1 MENQVTDVTDR
12 TDRTDLTNGTHRT
25 DRNAIKR
32 IAVYCGANVGHDPAY
47 KLAAEQV
54 GRTLAEQGIGLVYGG
69 GGVGLMGVVADAALA
84 AGGEVIGVIP
94 EALQALEVG
103 HKNLTSMHVVP
114 DMHSRKAMMLRLA
127 DAVIAMPGGFGTMDE
142 LFEALTWSQ
151 LDYHRKLCGLLNVA
165 GYYDHLIAWI
175 NHSVDVGLVKAVNK
189 DLIVSGDHIDELLRG
204 LRKRDFPLSQ
214 KWMGR

>member
-1 MENQVTDVTDR
+1 LELIVANV
-12 TDRTDLTNGTHRT
+12 
-25 DRNAIKR
+25 IKR
-32 IAVYCGANVGHDPAY
+32 IVVYCGANVGNNPAY
-47 KLAAEQV
+47 KEAAVAV

-94 EALQALEVG
+94 EALKALEVE
-103 HKNLTSMHVVP
+103 HKGLTDLHVVP
-114 DMHSRKAMMLRLA
+114 DMHSRKAMMLGLA

-151 LDYHRKLCGLLNVA
+151 LDYHRKLCGVLNVA
-165 GYYDHLIAWI
+165 GYYDHLLAWI
-175 NHSVDVGLVKAVNK
+175 AHSVDVGLVKPANLG
-189 DLIVSGDHIDELLRG
+189 LIVSGVTVDEVLDG
-204 LRKRDFPLSQ
+204 LRSKPFPLDK

>member
-1 MENQVTDVTDR
+1 VANP
-12 TDRTDLTNGTHRT
+12 
-25 DRNAIKR
+25 IKR
-32 IAVYCGANVGHDPAY
+32 IVVYCGANVGNNPAY
-47 KLAAEQV
+47 EAAAVAV

-94 EALQALEVG
+94 QALKALEVE
-103 HKNLTSMHVVP
+103 HKGLTDLHVVP
-114 DMHSRKAMMLRLA
+114 DMHSRKAMMLGLA

-151 LDYHRKLCGLLNVA
+151 LDYHRKLCGVLNVA
-165 GYYDHLIAWI
+165 GYYDHLLAWI
-175 NHSVDVGLVKAVNK
+175 AHSVDVGLVKPANLG
-189 DLIVSGDHIDELLRG
+189 LIVAGSTVDELLEG
-204 LRKRDFPLSQ
+204 LRSKPFPLDK

>member
-1 MENQVTDVTDR
+1 MAND
-12 TDRTDLTNGTHRT
+12 
-25 DRNAIKR
+25 IKR
-32 IAVYCGANVGHDPAY
+32 IVVYCGANVGNNPAY
-47 KLAAEQV
+47 KAAAESV
-54 GRTLAEQGIGLVYGG
+54 GRTLAEQRIGLVYGG

-94 EALQALEVG
+94 EALKMLEVG
-103 HKNLTSMHVVP
+103 HKNLTAMHVVP
-114 DMHSRKAMMLRLA
+114 DMHSRKAMMLGLA

-189 DLIVSGDHIDELLRG
+189 DLIVSGDSVEELLRG
-204 LRKRDFPLSQ
+204 LRQREFPLSQ
-214 KWMGR
+214 KWIGR

>member
-1 MENQVTDVTDR
+1 MENQATQVA
-12 TDRTDLTNGTHRT
+12 HR
-25 DRNAIKR
+25 NEIKR
-32 IAVYCGANVGHDPAY
+32 IVVYCGANVGNNPEY
-47 KLAAEQV
+47 KIVAENV

-94 EALQALEVG
+94 EALKVLEVG
-103 HKNLTSMHVVP
+103 HKNLTAMHVVP
-114 DMHSRKAMMLRLA
+114 DMHSRKAMMLGLA

-175 NHSVDVGLVKAVNK
+175 NHSVDVGMVKAVNK
-189 DLIVSGDHIDELLRG
+189 ELIVSGDSVDELLRG
-204 LRKRDFPLSQ
+204 LRKREFPLSQ

>member
-1 MENQVTDVTDR
+1 ME
-12 TDRTDLTNGTHRT
+12 THVK
-25 DRNAIKR
+25 DIKR
-32 IAVYCGANVGHDPAY
+32 VVVYCGANVGNNPAY
-47 KLAAEQV
+47 KAAAEEV

-94 EALQALEVG
+94 EALKGLEVE
-103 HKNLTSMHVVP
+103 HKNLTSIHVVP
-114 DMHSRKAMMLRLA
+114 DMHSRKAMMLGLS

-151 LDYHRKLCGLLNVA
+151 LDYHRKLCGVLNVA
-165 GYYDHLIAWI
+165 GYYDHLLAWVK
-175 NHSVDVGLVKAVNK
+175 HSVDAGLVKAVNME
-189 DLIVSGDHIDELLRG
+189 LIVAADNIADVLHG
-204 LRKRDFPLSQ
+204 LRTKDFPLSQ

>member
-1 MENQVTDVTDR
+1 MENQSTQNR
-12 TDRTDLTNGTHRT
+12 HRN
-25 DRNAIKR
+25 DIKR
-32 IAVYCGANVGHDPAY
+32 IVVYCGANVGNNPAY
-47 KLAAEQV
+47 KIAAENV

-94 EALQALEVG
+94 EALKALEVG
-103 HKNLTSMHVVP
+103 HKNLTAMHVVP
-114 DMHSRKAMMLRLA
+114 DMHSRKAMMLGLA

-175 NHSVDVGLVKAVNK
+175 NHSVDAGLVKAVNK
-189 DLIVSGDHIDELLRG
+189 DLIVSGDSVDELLRG
-204 LRKRDFPLSQ
+204 LRKREFPLSQ

>member
-1 MENQVTDVTDR
+1 MENQVT
-12 TDRTDLTNGTHRT
+12 HRN
-25 DRNAIKR
+25 DIKR
-32 IAVYCGANVGHDPAY
+32 IVVYCGANVGNNPAY
-47 KLAAEQV
+47 KIAAESV

-94 EALQALEVG
+94 EALKVLEVG
-103 HKNLTSMHVVP
+103 HKNLTAMHVVP
-114 DMHSRKAMMLRLA
+114 DMHSRKAMMLGLA

-175 NHSVDVGLVKAVNK
+175 NHSVEVGMVKAVNK
-189 DLIVSGDHIDELLRG
+189 DLIVSSDNVDELLRG
-204 LRKRDFPLSQ
+204 LRSRAFPLSLML
-214 KWMGR
+214 MGR

>member
-1 MENQVTDVTDR
+1 MDTQTTPA
-12 TDRTDLTNGTHRT
+12 THR
-25 DRNAIKR
+25 NELKR
-32 IAVYCGANVGHDPAY
+32 IVVYCGANSGNNPAY
-47 KLAAEQV
+47 EKAAATV

-94 EALQALEVG
+94 EALKALEVG
-103 HKNLTSMHVVP
+103 HKNLTAMHVVP
-114 DMHSRKAMMLRLA
+114 DMHSRKAMMLGLA

-175 NHSVDVGLVKAVNK
+175 NHSVEAGLVKAVNQE
-189 DLIVSGDHIDELLRG
+189 LIVSSESVAELLDG
-204 LRKRDFPLSQ
+204 LRKREFPLSQ

>member
-1 MENQVTDVTDR
+1 MANV
-12 TDRTDLTNGTHRT
+12 
-25 DRNAIKR
+25 IKR
-32 IAVYCGANVGHDPAY
+32 IVVYCGANVGNNPAY
-47 KLAAEQV
+47 EAAAV
-54 GRTLAEQGIGLVYGG
+54 AMGRTLAEQGIGLVYGG

-94 EALQALEVG
+94 EALKALEVE
-103 HKNLTSMHVVP
+103 HKGLTTMHIVP
-114 DMHSRKAMMLRLA
+114 DMHSRKAMMLGLA

-165 GYYDHLIAWI
+165 GYYDHLLAWI
-175 NHSVDVGLVKAVNK
+175 NHSVEVGLVKPANLGLVV
-189 DLIVSGDHIDELLRG
+189 DGTTVDEVLDG
-204 LRKRDFPLSQ
+204 LRSKPFPLER

>member
-1 MENQVTDVTDR
+1 MENQATPA
-12 TDRTDLTNGTHRT
+12 THR
-25 DRNAIKR
+25 NEIKR
-32 IAVYCGANVGHDPAY
+32 IVVYCGANVGNSPAY
-47 KLAAEQV
+47 KIAAENV

-94 EALQALEVG
+94 EALKVLEVG
-103 HKNLTSMHVVP
+103 HKNLTAMHVVP
-114 DMHSRKAMMLRLA
+114 DMHSRKAMMLGLA

-175 NHSVDVGLVKAVNK
+175 NHSVDVGMVKAVNK
-189 DLIVSGDHIDELLRG
+189 DLIVSGDSVDELLRG
-204 LRKRDFPLSQ
+204 LRMREFPLSQ

>member
-1 MENQVTDVTDR
+1 MANE
-12 TDRTDLTNGTHRT
+12 
-25 DRNAIKR
+25 IKR
-32 IAVYCGANVGHDPAY
+32 IVVYCGANVGNNPAY
-47 KLAAEQV
+47 RAAAESV

-94 EALQALEVG
+94 EALKALEVE
-103 HKNLTSMHVVP
+103 HKNLTEMHVVP
-114 DMHSRKAMMLRLA
+114 DMHSRKAMMLGLS
-127 DAVIAMPGGFGTMDE
+127 DGVIAMPGGFGTMDE

-165 GYYDHLIAWI
+165 GYYDHLLAWVK
-175 NHSVDVGLVKAVNK
+175 HSVDVGLVKAVNME
-189 DLIVSGDHIDELLRG
+189 LIVPGETVEELLHGMRT
-204 LRKRDFPLSQ
+204 REFPLSQ

>member
-1 MENQVTDVTDR
+1 MENPVTR
-12 TDRTDLTNGTHRT
+12 
-25 DRNAIKR
+25 RNDIKR
-32 IAVYCGANVGHDPAY
+32 IVVYCGANAGNNPAY
-47 KLAAEQV
+47 KSAAETV
-54 GRTLAEQGIGLVYGG
+54 GRALAEQGIGLVYGG

-94 EALQALEVG
+94 EALKVLEVG
-103 HKNLTSMHVVP
+103 HKNLTAMHVVP
-114 DMHSRKAMMLRLA
+114 DMHSRKAMMLALA

-165 GYYDHLIAWI
+165 GYYDHLLAWVR
-175 NHSVDVGLVKAVNK
+175 HSVDVGLVKAVNME
-189 DLIVSGDHIDELLRG
+189 LIVSADTVGELLDG
-204 LRKRDFPLSQ
+204 LRTREFPLSQ

>member
-1 MENQVTDVTDR
+1 MAND
-12 TDRTDLTNGTHRT
+12 
-25 DRNAIKR
+25 IKR
-32 IAVYCGANVGHDPAY
+32 IVVYCGANVGNNPAY
-47 KLAAEQV
+47 KTAAETV

-94 EALQALEVG
+94 EALKVLEVG
-103 HKNLTSMHVVP
+103 HKNLTAMHVVP
-114 DMHSRKAMMLRLA
+114 DMHSRKAMMLGLA

-175 NHSVDVGLVKAVNK
+175 DHSVDVGLVKAVNK
-189 DLIVSGDHIDELLRG
+189 DLIVSADSVEELLRG
-204 LRKRDFPLSQ
+204 LRKREFPLSQ

>member
-1 MENQVTDVTDR
+1 MVNE
-12 TDRTDLTNGTHRT
+12 
-25 DRNAIKR
+25 IKR
-32 IAVYCGANVGHDPAY
+32 IVVYCGANVGNNPAY
-47 KLAAEQV
+47 EAAAVSV

-94 EALQALEVG
+94 EALKALEVE
-103 HKNLTSMHVVP
+103 HKGLTDLHVVP
-114 DMHSRKAMMLRLA
+114 DMHSRKAMMLGLA

-151 LDYHRKLCGLLNVA
+151 LDYHRKLCGVLNVA
-165 GYYDHLIAWI
+165 GYYDHLLAWI
-175 NHSVDVGLVKAVNK
+175 AHSVDVGLVKSANLG
-189 DLIVSGDHIDELLRG
+189 LIVTGTTVQKLLDG
-204 LRKRDFPLSQ
+204 LRSQPFPLDK

>member
-1 MENQVTDVTDR
+1 MAND
-12 TDRTDLTNGTHRT
+12 
-25 DRNAIKR
+25 IKR
-32 IAVYCGANVGHDPAY
+32 IVVYCGANVGNNPAY
-47 KLAAEQV
+47 KAAAESV

-94 EALQALEVG
+94 EALKALEVG
-103 HKNLTSMHVVP
+103 HKNLTAMHVVP
-114 DMHSRKAMMLRLA
+114 DMHSRKAMMLGLA

-175 NHSVDVGLVKAVNK
+175 DHAVDVGLVKAVNK
-189 DLIVSGDHIDELLRG
+189 QLIVVDDSVDELLRG
-204 LRKRDFPLSQ
+204 LRKREFPLSQ

>member
-1 MENQVTDVTDR
+1 M
-12 TDRTDLTNGTHRT
+12 GHS
-25 DRNAIKR
+25 IKR
-32 IAVYCGANVGHDPAY
+32 VVVYCGANVGHNPAY
-47 KLAAEQV
+47 KAAAVEV

-69 GGVGLMGVVADAALA
+69 GGVGLMGAVADAALA

-94 EALQALEVG
+94 EALKALEVE
-103 HKNLTSMHVVP
+103 HKGLSTMHVVP
-114 DMHSRKAMMLRLA
+114 DMHSRKAMMLGLS

-165 GYYDHLIAWI
+165 GYYDHLIQWI
-175 NHSVDVGLVKAVNK
+175 RHSVEVGLVKAVNH
-189 DLIVSGDHIDELLRG
+189 DLIVHGATVQELLDG
-204 LRKRDFPLSQ
+204 LRSRPFPLAQ